1 MSPAPLTRRASRG
14 ALACTVAA
22 LVATTALTG
31 LTTSARAAVPLPR
44 ETCVPVPGLP
54 CLPDVPGAA
63 PVAET
68 PAAITGTPKV
78 DETLTAV
85 EPTWDNPVTLT
96 SYQWQRDGVDIEDA
110 TESTYVVAPADI
122 DAAITVD
129 ATGTVLLLASTVSTS
144 EPVTGLIGDAP
155 VPTTPPT
162 ISGSTRFGETLT
174 ADPGEWADF
183 SELSFDYQWYRSQGK
198 KNVQAIAGADD
209 RGYRLTATDAG
220 RKMAV
225 VVVAT
230 RAGHTPTTGVAATGP
245 VDKLA
250 SEIDLRVKRASITK
264 KKRAV
269 VEIELSS
276 ADSGTPSGKV
286 VIRDGGRKVGT
297 GQASTVTGRAT
308 VRLKRLKPGTHPVV
322 ATYTGTKAYSRAQS
336 SPVTITVTH
345 K

>member
-1 MSPAPLTRRASRG
+1 MSPACLTRRAPRG

-22 LVATTALTG
+22 LVAATTLTG
-31 LTTSARAAVPLPR
+31 PTTSASAAVPLPR

-110 TESTYVVAPADI
+110 TESTYVVAPEDI
-122 DAAITVD
+122 DASITVD

-144 EPVTGLIGDAP
+144 EPVIGLIGDAP
-155 VPTTPPT
+155 VPTTSPT
-162 ISGSTRFGETLT
+162 ISGAKRFGETLT
-174 ADPGEWADF
+174 ADPEWADF
-183 SELSFDYQWYRSQGK
+183 SELSFDYQWYRSQGR

-209 RGYRLTATDAG
+209 RAYRLTATDAG

-245 VDKLA
+245 VDRLA
-250 SEIDLRVKRASITK
+250 SEIDLTVKRASITR

-286 VIRDGGRKVGT
+286 VVRDGGRKVGT
-297 GQASTVTGRAT
+297 GQASPVTGRAT

-322 ATYTGTKAYSRAQS
+322 ATYVGTKAYARAQS

-345 K
+345 G